1 MTDTILN
8 LTVGSTLEL
17 ESKTDDILKNLH
29 SELIGHAQNQSIIL
43 THPKK
48 DNIPVQVDVGD
59 RFFVSLKQGDAYVTF
74 ETEVVAVLNSP
85 YPHLHAT
92 YPEDIRTGSLR
103 KNNRVPAAPAN
114 MHLVMDEDEPNPPI
128 SIQNISCSGACLASE
143 KRLGEVNNQF
153 QIDLQAGV
161 GHSPVRVGCMIR
173 YVRKVTGKDQPM
185 FHHGVEFI
193 GMDAE
198 VQLFLWKFVQ
208 ESISIQQQ
216 ASSD

>member
-8 LTVGSTLEL
+8 LAVGSTLEL
-17 ESKTDDILKNLH
+17 ESVTNNILKNLH

-43 THPKK
+43 SHPKK

-59 RFFVSLKQGDAYVTF
+59 RFFVSLKQGDADLTF

-85 YPHLHAT
+85 YPHIHAT
-92 YPEDIRTGSLR
+92 YPEEIRTGSHR
-103 KNNRVPAAPAN
+103 KNNRISAAPAN
-114 MHLVMDEDEPNPPI
+114 MHMVMDEDEPNPSI
-128 SIQNISCSGACLASE
+128 SILDISCSGACLVSE
-143 KRLGEVNNQF
+143 KRLGVVDNQF

-173 YVRKVTGKDQPM
+173 YVRKATENNHPI

-198 VQLFLWKFVQ
+198 VQLVLWKFVQ
-208 ESISIQQQ
+208 KSTAMQ
-216 ASSD
+216 